1 MTTQG
6 EKVLHVAAM
15 CDKLER
21 EQNATLTSFCP
32 EDVPAD
38 GTGAETDDPATVSFP
53 LTLAC

>member
-1 MTTQG
+1 M
-6 EKVLHVAAM
+6 AAM